1 MVLDVKRHNTIHCIM
16 EYHDQCMVNGLAFM
30 PVRKYRR
37 YFFFSFLLDVDFMT
51 LNILNLDDSY
61 FIFFIFPKFFINLR
75 ASLQIFVE
83 NHQFH
88 VVLSCFK
95 QVSDNYVFNVSS
107 CTILASSSRI
117 CRLFLN
123 NNLAT

>member
-1 MVLDVKRHNTIHCIM
+1 MINAWSTGSHSCRYVNTGVI
-16 EYHDQCMVNGLAFM
+16 F
-30 PVRKYRR
+30 
-37 YFFFSFLLDVDFMT
+37 FFFSFLLDVDFMT

-61 FIFFIFPKFFINLR
+61 LIFFIFPKFFINLR

-95 QVSDNYVFNVSS
+95 QGLRQLCV
-107 CTILASSSRI
+107 
-117 CRLFLN
+117 
-123 NNLAT
+123 